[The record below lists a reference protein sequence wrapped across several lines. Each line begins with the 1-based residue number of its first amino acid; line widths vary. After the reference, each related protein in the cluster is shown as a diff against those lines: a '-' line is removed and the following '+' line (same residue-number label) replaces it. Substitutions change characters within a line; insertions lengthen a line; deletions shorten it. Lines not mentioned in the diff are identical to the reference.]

1 MKWVRHK
8 SKKASHI
15 LKESFPGEWEQSIC
29 GCFFYADMLVEDNKA
44 SKCQRCLKC
53 LKSKRL
59 EVS

>member
-29 GCFFYADMLVEDNKA
+29 GCFFM
-44 SKCQRCLKC
+44 QTCLWRIIRQVNAKD
-53 LKSKRL
+53 
-59 EVS
+59 V